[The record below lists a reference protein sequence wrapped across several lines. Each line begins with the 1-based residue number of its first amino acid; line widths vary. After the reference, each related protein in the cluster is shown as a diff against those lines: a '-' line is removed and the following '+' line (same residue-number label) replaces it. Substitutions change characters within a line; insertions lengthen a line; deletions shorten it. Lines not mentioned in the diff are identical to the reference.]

1 MSVHVM
7 APARILH
14 VQIASRELRL
24 CRVVAQSD
32 PDISANT
39 LVVRSSNG
47 EVDTVVNP
55 SAGVANRNVI
65 GNSNEVNST
74 GAMYCM
80 LPARCDEI
88 HDEPQRTFGGERYC
102 VEATIRGRERHALIP
117 TPHQT
122 IQPG

>member
-7 APARILH
+7 APAWILH
-14 VQIASRELRL
+14 VHIASRELRL

-65 GNSNEVNST
+65 GNSNEVNSAR
-74 GAMYCM
+74 AMYCM
-80 LPARCDEI
+80 LPGVMRSMMSLSE
-88 HDEPQRTFGGERYC
+88 RLGEKDINC
-102 VEATIRGRERHALIP
+102 VEATIRGRGRHALIP
-117 TPHQT
+117 APHQT

>member
-1 MSVHVM
+1 M
-7 APARILH
+7 APAWILH
-14 VQIASRELRL
+14 VHIASRELRL
-24 CRVVAQSD
+24 CRVVAQSV

-65 GNSNEVNST
+65 GNSNEVNSA

-80 LPARCDEI
+80 LPGVMRSMMSLSE
-88 HDEPQRTFGGERYC
+88 RLGEKDIVSKQPF
-102 VEATIRGRERHALIP
+102 VEEGATH
-117 TPHQT
+117 
-122 IQPG
+122 